1 MPRKRAQSSS
11 MAKSKPPK
19 ITKRNEHGLI
29 DGANYVFQEDGTVD
43 WRKMVNNNHIVPNR
57 DNTSETDVTKLKDK
71 DLIILLA
78 GLKEVAQIRGV
89 KSVKYDI
96 VSASPE
102 YVCMKCGITWAGNY
116 ETEGEEI
123 YFEGTA
129 DAGMN
134 NTDGFG
140 SIYLAA
146 IAENRSFCRAVRNFL
161 KINIVAKEEIAPDK
175 GKRAANNTTPTNTS
189 NTASAMSPDS
199 FLLSVLKENNISFE
213 QVKNKMISEN
223 IKEAKSW
230 GSIKDIPRLTAFEI
244 IDRIQKKSQ

>member
-1 MPRKRAQSSS
+1 
-11 MAKSKPPK
+11 
-19 ITKRNEHGLI
+19 
-29 DGANYVFQEDGTVD
+29 
-43 WRKMVNNNHIVPNR
+43 
-57 DNTSETDVTKLKDK
+57 
-71 DLIILLA
+71 
-78 GLKEVAQIRGV
+78 
-89 KSVKYDI
+89 
-96 VSASPE
+96 
-102 YVCMKCGITWAGNY
+102 
-116 ETEGEEI
+116 
-123 YFEGTA
+123 
-129 DAGMN
+129 MN